1 MKQYFLILGLILFLS
16 PLKAQVNISD
26 SVANFYMEEHDRA
39 KILAKE
45 VLEKDKLI
53 SNKEQQLVIK
63 DLMIKSY
70 IADSVT
76 FRKIIG
82 TKNSELAFRDKD
94 LQFAN
99 HELKRQKR
107 IKIAIIVAVVLEHVG
122 ILILV
127 L

>member
-1 MKQYFLILGLILFLS
+1 MRYFLILGLILFFS
-16 PLKAQVNISD
+16 PLRAQVNISD

-39 KILAKE
+39 QILTKE
-45 VLEKDKLI
+45 VQDQKELI
-53 SNKEQQLVIK
+53 ATRDQQLIVK

-70 IADSVT
+70 VVDSTT

-82 TKNSELAFRDKD
+82 TKNGEIAFIKED
-94 LQFAN
+94 LQSATK
-99 HELKRQKR
+99 EVKRQKR
-107 IKIAIIVAVVLEHVG
+107 IKIAIIVAVVLQDIG

>member
-1 MKQYFLILGLILFLS
+1 MRYFLILGLILFLS

-39 KILAKE
+39 QILTAQG
-45 VLEKDKLI
+45 LEKDKLI
-53 SNKEQQLVIK
+53 ANKDKQLVDK

-70 IADSVT
+70 VADSIT

-82 TKNSELAFRDKD
+82 TKNGELAFIKED

-99 HELKRQKR
+99 REIKRQRRVKV
-107 IKIAIIVAVVLEHVG
+107 AIIVAVVLEHIG